1 MLKKKMNI
9 NNFSQII
16 PLSRWLL
23 LIPWGN
29 KDLLM
34 LASDK
39 IFGSPVR
46 SSSSIL
52 ASLQLS
58 QDGRLDSNRAFAES
72 ERETNFVFLSC
83 LTRMDWCL
91 YKGVF
96 ARLSLSWS
104 FSWRKREVCVELLLL
119 LFCLLEFIGISGL
132 LASPSLGLV
141 ILNKRKACGL
151 SGVLF
156 LRSQAGLPSSICF
169 RIFLCLLYK

>member
-104 FSWRKREVCVELLLL
+104 FSWRKRTVCVEL
-119 LFCLLEFIGISGL
+119 FCCCFVCLNL
-132 LASPSLGLV
+132 LAFLV
-141 ILNKRKACGL
+141 CWLL
-151 SGVLF
+151 HYLV
-156 LRSQAGLPSSICF
+156 
-169 RIFLCLLYK
+169 LLY